1 LGPVDVVTAAV
12 ELFASSVISVL
23 TGAVVGTSVEL
34 VDGSASVALYV
45 VGELLEVEYDE
56 VLEVKEFVELA
67 VLVDIVVKV
76 VVGEVVVLV

>member
-1 LGPVDVVTAAV
+1 MGPVDVVTAAV
-12 ELFASSVISVL
+12 ELFASSVISVV

-45 VGELLEVEYDE
+45 VGELVEVEYDE

>member
-12 ELFASSVISVL
+12 ELFASSVISVV

-45 VGELLEVEYDE
+45 VGELVEVEYDE

>member
-1 LGPVDVVTAAV
+1 MGPVDVVTAAV